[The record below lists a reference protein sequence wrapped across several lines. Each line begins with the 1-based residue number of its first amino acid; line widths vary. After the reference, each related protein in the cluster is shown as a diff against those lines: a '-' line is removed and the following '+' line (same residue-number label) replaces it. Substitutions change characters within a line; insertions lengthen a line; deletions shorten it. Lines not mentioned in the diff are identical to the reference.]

1 MIDKHH
7 QVIAGWG
14 TRPPSTTHRRAI
26 TLPRWSVPGPQ
37 VARER
42 AAERPA
48 KCESVQVTNYD
59 IVVVGSGFGGSVSA
73 LRLAEKGYRVGVLE
87 AGRRFTPETLPKT
100 SWDLRNFLWAPR
112 LGLRG
117 IQRITLLKDVVV
129 LSAAG
134 VGGGSLVYANTL
146 YRPPAAFFADPRWS
160 EITDWAA
167 ELDAHYARASRMLG
181 VTVQPTMTPSDLV
194 IEQVAKDMGV
204 GSTFRRT
211 PVGVFFGEPGKTVPD
226 PYFGGVGPARTGC
239 IECGNCMIGCR
250 FGAKNRLDLNYL
262 YLAEQAGAV
271 IHAETTVIKLQP
283 VTDGWRVT
291 TSQGVFTSRQVVLSA
306 GALGTQRLLHAMRD
320 TGVLPRLSGRLGFL
334 TRTNSEALLG
344 AQAVRVPEK
353 AFSQGVAITS
363 SFHPDADTHI
373 EPVRYGPGSN
383 AMGLLS
389 TLLVDGGGR
398 VPRPVRFLGQAVRH
412 PALLL
417 RSLSTRRWS
426 ERTIIALVMQTLDN
440 SLTVRRTRRGRL
452 TTGPGHGPASPSWIP
467 VGHEA
472 VRRIA
477 AAIGGF
483 PGGTVG
489 DVFDVPMTAHILGG
503 VTIGGSAETG
513 VIDAYHRVFGYEGL
527 HVVDASAIP
536 ANLGV
541 NPSLTITALAE
552 RAMSLWP
559 NHGDPDPRPPVGAA
573 YERLSPVAPR
583 SPAVPPHAPAALQHP

>member
-1 MIDKHH
+1 MRRLTRYDV
-7 QVIAGWG
+7 VI
-14 TRPPSTTHRRAI
+14 
-26 TLPRWSVPGPQ
+26 
-37 VARER
+37 
-42 AAERPA
+42 
-48 KCESVQVTNYD
+48 
-59 IVVVGSGFGGSVSA
+59 VGSGFGGSVSA

-87 AGRRFTPETLPKT
+87 AGRRFTPDTLPRT

-117 IQRITLLKDVVV
+117 IQRITLLKDIVV

-146 YRPPAAFFADPRWS
+146 YQPPAPFFADPRWAG
-160 EITDWAA
+160 ITDWAG
-167 ELDAHYARASRMLG
+167 ELADHYAQASRMLG
-181 VTVQPTMTPSDLV
+181 VTLQPSITPSDRV
-194 IEQVAKDMGV
+194 IQEVAEEMGV
-204 GSTFRRT
+204 GGTFRRT
-211 PVGVFFGEPGKTVPD
+211 PVGVFFGEPGRTVPD
-226 PYFGGVGPARTGC
+226 PYFGGAGPDRTGC

-250 FGAKNRLDLNYL
+250 YGAKNRLDLNYL
-262 YLAEQAGAV
+262 YLAERAGAV
-271 IHAETTVIKLQP
+271 VHPDTTVTAVRP
-283 VTDGWRVT
+283 AGDGWRVEAKG
-291 TSQGVFTSRQVVLSA
+291 QVFEAGQVVLAA

-320 TGVLPRLSGRLGFL
+320 TGVLPQISGRLGAL

-344 AQAVRVPEK
+344 AQAKRVPAEP
-353 AFSQGVAITS
+353 FSRGVAITS

-398 VPRPVRFLGQAVRH
+398 VPRPVRFLARALRH
-412 PALLL
+412 PVLLA

-426 ERTIIALVMQTLDN
+426 ERTIIALVMQSLDN

-452 TTGPGHGPASPSWIP
+452 TTGPGHGPVNPTWIP
-467 VGHEA
+467 VGHDA

-477 AAIGGF
+477 AKIDGVAGGS
-483 PGGTVG
+483 VG
-489 DVFDVPMTAHILGG
+489 DIFDIPMTAHILGG
-503 VTIGGSAETG
+503 ATIGDSPETG
-513 VIDAYHRVFGYEGL
+513 VVDAYHRVFGCPGL
-527 HVVDASAIP
+527 HVVDGSAVP

-559 NHGDPDPRPPVGAA
+559 NAGDPDARPPLGAG
-573 YERLSPVAPR
+573 YRRLDPIAPR
-583 SPAVPPHAPAALQHP
+583 SPAVPAHAPAALRLIRGPPAPGLSPGVPVPRSGSGAGAAVQREG

>member
-1 MIDKHH
+1 VND
-7 QVIAGWG
+7 
-14 TRPPSTTHRRAI
+14 
-26 TLPRWSVPGPQ
+26 
-37 VARER
+37 
-42 AAERPA
+42 
-48 KCESVQVTNYD
+48 YD

-73 LRLAEKGYRVGVLE
+73 LRLSEKGYRVGVLE
-87 AGRRFTPETLPKT
+87 AGRRFTPETLPRT

-117 IQRITLLKDVVV
+117 IQRITLLKDIVV

-146 YRPPAAFFADPRWS
+146 YRPPRSFFDDPRWS
-160 EITDWAA
+160 GITDWAT
-167 ELDAHYARASRMLG
+167 ELEPHYDQASRMLG
-181 VTVQPTMTPSDLV
+181 VTVQPSMTPSDVV
-194 IEQVAKDMGV
+194 IEKVAHDMGV
-204 GSTFRRT
+204 GATFRRT
-211 PVGVFFGEPGKTVPD
+211 PVGVFFGEPGETVPD
-226 PYFGGVGPARTGC
+226 PYFGGAGPARTGC

-262 YLAEQAGAV
+262 YPAERAGAV
-271 IHAETTVIKLQP
+271 IHPDTTVTALRP
-283 VTDGWRVT
+283 RERGWEVRAGKRT
-291 TSQGVFTSRQVVLSA
+291 WTCDQVVLAA

-320 TGVLPRLSGRLGFL
+320 TGVLPEVSPRLGSL

-344 AQAVRVPEK
+344 AQARAVPEK
-353 AFSQGVAITS
+353 PFSHGVAITS

-373 EPVRYGPGSN
+373 EPVRYGAGSN

-398 VPRPVRFLGQAVRH
+398 VPRPVRFLGQALRH
-412 PALLL
+412 PVLLL
-417 RSLSTRRWS
+417 RSLWKRRWS
-426 ERTIIALVMQTLDN
+426 ERTIIALVMQSLDN
-440 SLTVRRTRRGRL
+440 SLTVRRTRSGRL
-452 TTGPGHGPASPSWIP
+452 TTGPGHGPANPRWIP

-477 AAIGGF
+477 AIIGGF

-503 VTIGGSAETG
+503 ATIGESPESG
-513 VIDAYHRVFGYEGL
+513 VVDAYHRVFGYPGL
-527 HVVDASAIP
+527 HVVDGSAVP

-559 NHGDPDPRPPVGAA
+559 NKDESDPRPALGSPYA
-573 YERLSPVAPR
+573 RLDPIAPR
-583 SPAVPPHAPAALQHP
+583 SPAVPAHAPAALRIER